1 MERDVAATLLP
12 NAEELRETINRLI
25 PRLET
30 SLRHLLLEVWDNK
43 DNKARAEKKLADIFA
58 NRGLPD
64 SCVFA
69 AHDAILNAALSQDEP
84 GFERACLLFLQL
96 PDQAPKAGLRVLG
109 LSDDALSPAASEV
122 LRRAYRDDSGLTD
135 DLVAPGSGQTD
146 QAKAMINRAREI
158 MQEFAPDWAREFDLL
173 VSQIYLATNRDP
185 KKSGFGGAT
194 VFAAFGSILMNA
206 DKIDDLPATLMTLV
220 HESSHAK
227 LFLHHLDD
235 PVILNDDCEL
245 YSSPLR
251 STPRPMEGIFHA
263 AWVSAR
269 MVQAARCIIDS
280 GYCGAE
286 ADELHR
292 QSSQAAT
299 VYHDCATEI
308 QRHARLTPLGQ
319 QLFDDAQ
326 RAMSDVRS

>member
-1 MERDVAATLLP
+1 MERHVAATLLP
-12 NAEELRETINRLI
+12 NAEDLRETISRLI
-25 PRLET
+25 SRLET
-30 SLRHLLLEVWDNK
+30 SLRHLLLEVWDDKENK
-43 DNKARAEKKLADIFA
+43 VRAEEKLEHIFA
-58 NRGLPD
+58 SSGLPD
-64 SCVFA
+64 SFVFA

-109 LSDDALSPAASEV
+109 LSDDALSPAACEV
-122 LRRAYRDDSGLTD
+122 LRRAYRDDAGLTD

-146 QAKAMINRAREI
+146 QANSMINRAREI
-158 MQEFAPDWAREFDLL
+158 MQDFAPDWAREFDLL
-173 VSQIYLATNRDP
+173 VSRIYLAANRDP

-194 VFAAFGSILMNA
+194 VFAAFGSILLNA
-206 DKIDDLPATLMTLV
+206 DKIDGLPSTLMTLV

-227 LFLHHLDD
+227 LFLYHLDD
-235 PVILNDDCEL
+235 PVILNEDNEL
-245 YSSPLR
+245 YASPLR

-269 MVQAARCIIDS
+269 MVQAARCLLDS
-280 GYCGAE
+280 GYSGPG
-286 ADELHR
+286 ADELR
-292 QSSQAAT
+292 RRSRQAAI
-299 VYHDCATEI
+299 VYRDCATEI

-326 RAMSDVRS
+326 TVMSDVPS